1 MILGCTFDVPKI
13 NHVEIA
19 LFFIRF
25 SAEQI
30 TSWSLGVLLYDMLV
44 GDIPFQTDEE
54 ILCQEISFPEHLSQQ
69 ARSLISGCLN
79 RDKTQRFRLD
89 QVSEKLRL
97 LFYLKCSIS
106 L

>member
-54 ILCQEISFPEHLSQQ
+54 ILCQEISFPDHLSQE
-69 ARSLISGCLN
+69 ARSLISECLN
-79 RDKTQRFRLD
+79 RDKYQRFRLD
-89 QVSEKLRL
+89 QVSGETKITFV
-97 LFYLKCSIS
+97 LFKFFN
-106 L
+106 